1 MFGYFFGYNEVV
13 DNEVVDNEIQPSYR
27 TTRQRHL
34 VMKQIR
40 ESKVKLK
47 KTFIVHEYEA
57 IGYASRCQYRQ
68 VGIKKE
74 RT

>member
-1 MFGYFFGYNEVV
+1 MFGYFFGFAEVI
-13 DNEVVDNEIQPSYR
+13 ENEIQPSYKDL
-27 TTRQRHL
+27 RQRHL

-40 ESKVKLK
+40 ESNVKLK

-74 RT
+74 RI